1 MKLIQFLK
9 SKVFL
14 KHVALSVLVTIVVAG
29 IILKFLGVY
38 THHGEFKT
46 VPDLTGK
53 TYSEVTKSD
62 LTDNFSFIITD
73 SIHDASKPK
82 GSIIAQDPYPGTKV
96 KRYRKVYLTVVAML
110 PEQVAMPNLIDLSQ
124 RQAVAM
130 LETYG
135 LKPAPFEYRLSDYKN
150 AVLDQKFK
158 GSHIEPG
165 VMINKGS
172 SVTLVLGKNKDDFDK
187 PGTDNEKPE

>member
-9 SKVFL
+9 SKTFL
-14 KHVALSVLVTIVVAG
+14 KHIALSVVVTIVIAV
-29 IILKFLGVY
+29 IILKFLDIY

-53 TYSEVTKSD
+53 TFSEVSESD
-62 LTDNFSFIITD
+62 LTDNFIFIITD
-73 SIHDASKPK
+73 SIHDASKPR

-96 KRYRKVYLTVVAML
+96 KRNRKVYLTVVAVL

-135 LKPAPFEYRLSDYKN
+135 LKTAPFEYRLSEYKN
-150 AVLDQKFK
+150 AVLDQKYR
-158 GSHIEPG
+158 GSNIEPG
-165 VMINKGS
+165 MMINKGALI
-172 SVTLVLGKNKDDFDK
+172 TLVLGKEKKDFDN
-187 PGTDNEKPE
+187 PPQDNKTPE

>member
-9 SKVFL
+9 SKTFF
-14 KHVALSVLVTIVVAG
+14 KHIALSVIVTIVIAG
-29 IILKFLGVY
+29 IILKFLSIY

-53 TYSEVTKSD
+53 TYNQVIQSD
-62 LTDNFSFIITD
+62 LTDNFTFIITD
-73 SIHDASKPK
+73 SIHDAGKPK

-96 KRYRKVYLTVVAML
+96 KRNRKVYLTVIAVL

-124 RQAVAM
+124 RQASAM

-135 LKPAPFEYRLSDYKN
+135 LKTAPFEYRLSEYKN
-150 AVLDQKFK
+150 AVLDQKFR
-158 GSHIEPG
+158 GPHIEPG
-165 VMINKGS
+165 IMISKGS
-172 SVTLVLGKNKDDFDK
+172 VITLVLGKEKKDFDN
-187 PGTDNEKPE
+187 PTPDNEKHE